1 MPRWSFSPVSSHS
14 RSLWQPLQ
22 KLLSSSH
29 TLLNLSC
36 RTVLLAYRVATGS
49 AKGLNKHCL
58 ALSMVSPGLLC
69 VQSSAACSLLQEA
82 PRAPWFIDAKREE
95 LTPTTIQNCTDATW
109 ILFFSCCSAWFQV
122 VSAQCHHRA
131 LERLRH
137 PGGSQHPSV
146 QWAVCHLAQ
155 SSRGRASPSQL
166 WCSAAFLL
174 FLSLRLGN
182 KGLLELLTDGTGLH
196 YV

>member
-1 MPRWSFSPVSSHS
+1 M
-14 RSLWQPLQ
+14 
-22 KLLSSSH
+22 
-29 TLLNLSC
+29 
-36 RTVLLAYRVATGS
+36 
-49 AKGLNKHCL
+49 
-58 ALSMVSPGLLC
+58 C
-69 VQSSAACSLLQEA
+69 VELCSLFPSAGSSQGSMIHRRQKG
-82 PRAPWFIDAKREE
+82 RADPYYHTE
-95 LTPTTIQNCTDATW
+95 LRRWYMDP
-109 ILFFSCCSAWFQV
+109 FFFPAWYAWFQV

-146 QWAVCHLAQ
+146 QCAVCHLAQ
-155 SSRGRASPSQL
+155 GSRGCASPSQL
-166 WCSAAFLL
+166 WGSAAFLL